1 LRIRGAEETLV
12 GNNGGAEVLDAAAA
26 RVPDEVQPISDLKG
40 SEAYRR
46 EMSRVFVRR
55 ALDDAWS
62 RIKESN

>member
-1 LRIRGAEETLV
+1 MDE
-12 GNNGGAEVLDAAAA
+12 AAA

-62 RIKESN
+62 RVKESN